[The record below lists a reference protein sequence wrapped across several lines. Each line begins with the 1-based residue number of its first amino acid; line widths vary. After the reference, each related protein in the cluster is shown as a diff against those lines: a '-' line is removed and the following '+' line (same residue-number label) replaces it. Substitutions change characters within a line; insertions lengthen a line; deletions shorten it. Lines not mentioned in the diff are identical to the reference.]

1 MPTRFVFDFPPEVEA
16 KRVPVLTAIRQAT
29 AQRTLAAVQE
39 ALELSSKWLQEHP
52 EDFAVLDAG
61 SDLTR
66 LEEAILRTQAA
77 HPLIGSTS

>member
-1 MPTRFVFDFPPEVEA
+1 MPTRFVFEFPPEVEV
-16 KRVPVLTAIRQAT
+16 KRGPVLAAIRQAT

-39 ALELSSKWLQEHP
+39 ALELSSEWLTEHP

-66 LEEAILRTQAA
+66 LEEAILRTQQAA
-77 HPLIGSTS
+77 PVAAAK